1 MKPES
6 SQRKSNLKK
15 KYSFDFRQV
24 SKSLNE
30 IDQIIKE
37 EKKMIKKVDNPLNNF
52 LEISEA
58 LQVVQKRSILRETK
72 LKKNLFKKIFAQKMR
87 QISSLASLSDDEIIR
102 VCEYDD
108 GVNYMQGLHALKSTR

>member
-15 KYSFDFRQV
+15 KPFDFRQV

-37 EKKMIKKVDNPLNNF
+37 EKKMIKTVDNPLNNF